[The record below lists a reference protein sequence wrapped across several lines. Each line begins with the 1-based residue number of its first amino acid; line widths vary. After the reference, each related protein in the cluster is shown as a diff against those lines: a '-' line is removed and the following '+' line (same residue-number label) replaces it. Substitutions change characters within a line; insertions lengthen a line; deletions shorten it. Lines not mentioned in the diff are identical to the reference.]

1 LPWGEQWGYNRQAT
15 LYLPPAAQLGEAVSF
30 QLALQPNS
38 LSSPCVLD
46 GAGAGA
52 GAGVGMEGR
61 PSAAPSDHQAK
72 SYIAVIPTGGGS

>member
-1 LPWGEQWGYNRQAT
+1 M
-15 LYLPPAAQLGEAVSF
+15 
-30 QLALQPNS
+30 ALQPNS

-46 GAGAGA
+46 GAGAGVGAGAGAGVGVGVGVGA

-72 SYIAVIPTGGGS
+72 SCIAVIPTGGGS